1 MSHFLVPRAYRQA
14 GVEQEN
20 CPHLPVVWS
29 ALAALVL
36 NWPNINKHTE
46 MELCQSTEEQSKALS
61 TYSSAVDGL
70 KRLQTLYLIFP
81 KSIRVKYSD
90 SPLHSNSPAMQ

>member
-1 MSHFLVPRAYRQA
+1 MSHLVPRAYRQA
-14 GVEQEN
+14 GVGQEN

-46 MELCQSTEEQSKALS
+46 VELCQSTEEQSKALS

-70 KRLQTLYLIFP
+70 NPVLLAEDFARTEEDLF
-81 KSIRVKYSD
+81 R
-90 SPLHSNSPAMQ
+90 

>member
-1 MSHFLVPRAYRQA
+1 MSHFLVPRAYREA

-20 CPHLPVVWS
+20 CPHLPVVWR

-61 TYSSAVDGL
+61 TYSSTNNGL
-70 KRLQTLYLIFP
+70 KRLQTFISSFLNQLE
-81 KSIRVKYSD
+81 
-90 SPLHSNSPAMQ
+90 

>member
-1 MSHFLVPRAYRQA
+1 MSHFLSSRAYSQA
-14 GVEQEN
+14 GVGQEN
-20 CPHLPVVWS
+20 CPIYQWFEG
-29 ALAALVL
+29 
-36 NWPNINKHTE
+36 PNINKHIET
-46 MELCQSTEEQSKALS
+46 ELCQSTEDSINKALS

-81 KSIRVKYSD
+81 KSITVKYSD

>member
-1 MSHFLVPRAYRQA
+1 MSHLVPRAYRQA
-14 GVEQEN
+14 GVGQEN

-46 MELCQSTEEQSKALS
+46 VELCQSTEEQSKALS

-81 KSIRVKYSD
+81 KSIRGEYSD